1 MKKNRL
7 YAFWVGELFALFLF
21 FLSTP
26 VNAQNNVAINDIG
39 LAPHPSAMLDVSGT
53 YGGVLMPRM
62 TEAEKLAI
70 ASPVNGLT
78 IWQTDGGV
86 GYWYYDGVNNTWR
99 MLSRYVAGEVEMG
112 EEPSEITRGT
122 GYTVTRLATGVDQIN
137 FTLPFSEPPSV
148 VLSSD
153 YGPGSA
159 PVLTDYCTPSYTSCN
174 NVQVLNFWLHHSV
187 NIGTASAPNNVLIA
201 NEASGCNG
209 LPGSYIYY
217 PPGDPVYVEPVPD
230 LCMGVDPEVFR
241 MRARVLHSTAN
252 ALIRVWID
260 WGQDGFHDGMDDLVW
275 ESNSLSWP
283 GNLATGA
290 AGELIAPAS
299 YPAFSGNTLMRVT
312 AAVNPPANSCP
323 GGSNGE
329 TEEYMIHI
337 SCRPDPV
344 YQDIPIYCNIGEITP
359 NSFRVACRR
368 VNGEPRNARKYF
380 FQVHENN

>member
-21 FLSTP
+21 FLSAP

-86 GYWYYDGVNNTWR
+86 GYWYYDGVNNIWR

-159 PVLTDYCTPSYTSCN
+159 PLLTDYCTPSYTSCN
-174 NVQVLNFWLHHSV
+174 EVQVLNFWLFHS
-187 NIGTASAPNNVLIA
+187 NSAVPANELIN

-217 PPGDPVYVEPVPD
+217 PPGDPVYVAAVPD
-230 LCMGVDPEVFR
+230 LCLGPVPEEFR
-241 MRARVLHSTAN
+241 MRARITHTTAN
-252 ALIRVWID
+252 ALLRVWVD
-260 WGQDGFHDGMDDLVW
+260 WGQDGFHDQMDDLVW
-275 ESNSLSWP
+275 ETASLVWP
-283 GNLATGA
+283 AGNLTSPNLNT
-290 AGELIAPAS
+290 LIPAS
-299 YPAFSGNTLMRVT
+299 AFSGNTLMRVT
-312 AAVNPPANSCP
+312 GTVNSPANSCP
-323 GGSNGE
+323 GGANGE
-329 TEEYMIHI
+329 TEEYLINVGD
-337 SCRPDPV
+337 CRPNPV